1 MSKTFTDWEEGLYLA
16 HYGIPG
22 MRKGVRKSKIHYAY
36 LTDASARKDVMRNGG
51 TAPAVYDGN
60 VVGTYE
66 KDKQFAAEHPV
77 KKFSG
82 KPQSSV
88 NEELEKMS
96 KNVTK
101 DPHHLFENRKRK
113 YGMK

>member
-1 MSKTFTDWEEGLYLA
+1 MSVAFIDWEEGLYLA
-16 HYGIPG
+16 HYGVPG
-22 MRKGVRKSKIHYAY
+22 MRKGVRKSKISYGP
-36 LTDASARKDVMRNGG
+36 LSSASARNEVMRNGG
-51 TAPAVYDGN
+51 TGPAIYDYN

-66 KDKQFAAEHPV
+66 KDKQFAAAHPV

-82 KPQSSV
+82 KPKPSV

-96 KNVTK
+96 KNVKK